1 MDKTGVRGLQGK
13 QGLQWHDEGN
23 MAFLSGGGECGALMR
38 AFDWSATSLGPVE
51 AWPQSLRTVVGIT
64 LGSRQPMLI
73 VWGPDRITLY
83 NDGYAA
89 MCGQRH
95 PQALG
100 RPFRDLWFDLWDV
113 VEPILDRAYSG
124 VSTHMDNIEFVMHR
138 NGYPEETHFAFSYTP
153 VRIESG
159 EVGGMFCACTETT
172 GEVIARRQILAE
184 RARFRQ
190 MFQQAPSFMAMLQG
204 PEHRFEWVNP
214 AYQALIGNRDLIG
227 RPVADALPDAMEQG
241 YGDLLDRAY
250 ASGEALT
257 QAGARYVVAGEP
269 DTQPV
274 ERYLDFVYQPLRDT
288 AGQVTGIFV
297 EGYDVTSR
305 ILADQQRVDLT
316 RELAHRMKN
325 SMAMVQAIATQTLRQ
340 VGSLEEGRDA
350 LSGRIAALAR
360 AQDILTRDDWE
371 TAEIHEVVASALVA
385 LEHVRERIR
394 VSGQSLVLRSQ
405 QALGLSLALYELGTN
420 AVKYGALSNET
431 GYVDIAWAVSP
442 EGAFDLTWRETDGP
456 PVVSPERKGFGTR
469 LIQRIVAPYFDG
481 SASMDFPPEGLVFA
495 LHGKVSARL

>member
-1 MDKTGVRGLQGK
+1 
-13 QGLQWHDEGN
+13 
-23 MAFLSGGGECGALMR
+23 
-38 AFDWSATSLGPVE
+38 
-51 AWPQSLRTVVGIT
+51 
-64 LGSRQPMLI
+64 
-73 VWGPDRITLY
+73 
-83 NDGYAA
+83 
-89 MCGQRH
+89 
-95 PQALG
+95 G

-113 VEPILDRAYSG
+113 VEPILDRAYAG

-172 GEVIARRQILAE
+172 GEVIARRQVLAE

-305 ILADQQRVDLT
+305 ILADRQRVDLT

-325 SMAMVQAIATQTLRQ
+325 SMAMVQAIA
-340 VGSLEEGRDA
+340 
-350 LSGRIAALAR
+350 
-360 AQDILTRDDWE
+360 
-371 TAEIHEVVASALVA
+371 
-385 LEHVRERIR
+385 
-394 VSGQSLVLRSQ
+394 
-405 QALGLSLALYELGTN
+405 
-420 AVKYGALSNET
+420 
-431 GYVDIAWAVSP
+431 
-442 EGAFDLTWRETDGP
+442 
-456 PVVSPERKGFGTR
+456 
-469 LIQRIVAPYFDG
+469 
-481 SASMDFPPEGLVFA
+481 
-495 LHGKVSARL
+495 